1 MVHSGGVI
9 LKWHWNRFVL
19 FFFLVRLES
28 VDDAWK
34 LCCRVEASRKI
45 LPRGKHLHSKASHPS
60 SIPAKVIVKNN
71 DYPIIAQESRVGE
84 TFTQVA
90 GWLARVGNYPML
102 I

>member
-1 MVHSGGVI
+1 MALESVCS
-9 LKWHWNRFVL
+9 
-19 FFFLVRLES
+19 FFSSCVRLES

-71 DYPIIAQESRVGE
+71 DYPIIAQDSRVGE